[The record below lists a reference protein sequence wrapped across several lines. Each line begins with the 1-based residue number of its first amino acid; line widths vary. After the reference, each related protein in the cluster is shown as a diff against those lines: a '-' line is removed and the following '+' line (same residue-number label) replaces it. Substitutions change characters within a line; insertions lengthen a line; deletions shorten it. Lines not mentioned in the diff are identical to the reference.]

1 MPQAISSRTLN
12 APRRAL
18 RMSQVIEK
26 TGLSKTQIY
35 RLQKEDKFPRFY
47 NLSERAKAADEREI
61 DEWLA
66 EKFSK

>member
-1 MPQAISSRTLN
+1 MIHALTSNSL
-12 APRRAL
+12 AVPRRAL

-35 RLQKEDKFPRFY
+35 RLLKQGKFPKFH
-47 NLSERAKAADEREI
+47 NLSQRAKAADEREI

-66 EKFSK
+66 EKFAK